1 MRFPF
6 PLLWS
11 TFIVLSEQP
20 DGAMAVTASLR
31 WAWSMLTTKKAIAG
45 SVWEP
50 RSRRRTSTTQA
61 ASTCVNASVPCGKSN
76 TVLFV

>member
-1 MRFPF
+1 MQFPF

-31 WAWSMLTTKKAIAG
+31 WAGSMLTKKAIAG

-50 RSRRRTSTTQA
+50 RSRRRTITTQA